1 MSRNVKFTE
10 EQLGAINEI
19 DHNLL
24 IIACAGSGKTEVI
37 TRRIANILK
46 TKKDIL
52 PENIVAFTFTE
63 KAATSMKSRI
73 ERTLN
78 EEVVSYDIEEMYV
91 GTIHSF
97 CYELLNR
104 YTEKFKDFK
113 ILDEVKSYLFV
124 KRYEKECGIK
134 ELNLN
139 TYSRDIH
146 MFSNCREK
154 LLDDYDNCA
163 SWEYK
168 NKKAIDDY
176 IDCLYKHNYLDF
188 SLLIFETIRQIR
200 ENPMVKEYLS
210 SIKYLIVDEYQD
222 INDMQEQLIQSIVD
236 AGANICVVGDD
247 DQTIYQ
253 FRGSNGRNMTTF
265 ADRYE
270 YVRQIRL
277 EKNFRC
283 SKGITDVARC
293 VIKNN
298 SYRLEKTMVSS
309 SDTIGD
315 VVALRFESDMEQYE
329 DIASRIRVLHEK
341 GEKYSEIAILV
352 RKSKHIKH
360 IAKVLEKNAI
370 PCTYGSVEGFF
381 ESDIFSLFMSVLRM
395 MEELNKAELYNHW
408 KDVIG
413 DDEFTKGFKY
423 LRSCSRNGGNAN
435 IASLSSILQGFCEIT
450 GFVNQDESCSY
461 EHKRALEAISKM
473 LDDYDE
479 IYGDYQLSA
488 RVSRVIDFLS
498 RDAITEYKHFKFDK
512 SEDKDAVQIMT
523 VHQSKG
529 LEFNTVFLVKL
540 EEKEFP
546 VFVSGGKKF
555 WQILGGTFE
564 SNKEKYETSI
574 DDERNLFYVAV
585 TRAKN
590 SLYMMY
596 QLMKQPV
603 SVFVKEAAK
612 SKYLEIDSNDL
623 LYQPREMR
631 NSLDVV
637 DGKVARSQRNIVRQ
651 QSEGDFV
658 QDIMDRCILEE
669 ERRIEK
675 ERRENAKYARAEL
688 RDYYGTGAHF
698 CPAMYAE
705 IARVK
710 EMSDD
715 EVIREAQRH
724 GLI

>member
-1 MSRNVKFTE
+1 MTGNVKFTE
-10 EQLGAINEI
+10 EQLAAINEI
-19 DHNLL
+19 DNNLQ

-113 ILDEVKSYLFV
+113 ILDEVKSFLFV

-154 LLDDYDNCA
+154 LLDDYDNWDF
-163 SWEYK
+163 WEDK
-168 NKKAIDDY
+168 NKKAIDNY
-176 IDCLYKHNYLDF
+176 IDCMYQHNYLDF
-188 SLLIFETIRQIR
+188 SLLIFETIRQIK
-200 ENPMVKEYLS
+200 ENSMVKEYLS

-222 INDMQEQLIQSIVD
+222 INDMQEKLIQSIVD

-253 FRGSNGRNMTTF
+253 FRGSNGKNMTTF
-265 ADRYE
+265 SDRYDN
-270 YVRQIRL
+270 VRQIRL

-293 VIKNN
+293 VIENN
-298 SYRLEKTMVSS
+298 TYRLEKTMVSN

-315 VVALRFESDMEQYE
+315 VVALRFESDMEQYK
-329 DIASRIRVLHEK
+329 DIASKIRALHEK

-352 RKSKHIKH
+352 RKSKHIKD
-360 IAKVLEKNAI
+360 IAKELKENAI
-370 PCTYGSVEGFF
+370 PCTYSSVEDFF
-381 ESDIFSLFMSVLRM
+381 ESDIFSKFIVALRM
-395 MEELNKAELYNHW
+395 LEELNKAELYKSW
-408 KDVIG
+408 KDVVA
-413 DDEFTKGFKY
+413 DDDFTKGFKY
-423 LRSCSRNGGNAN
+423 LRAYSRNGGNAN
-435 IASLSSILQGFCEIT
+435 IASLSTILQGFCEVTCFIT
-450 GFVNQDESCSY
+450 SDATIENER
-461 EHKRALEAISKM
+461 KKALETVSKM

-498 RDAITEYKHFKFDK
+498 RDALTEYKHFKFNK
-512 SEDKDAVQIMT
+512 SEDNEAVQIMT

-546 VFVSGGKKF
+546 VFASGGKKF
-555 WQILGGTFE
+555 WQVLGGTFE
-564 SNKEKYETSI
+564 DNKQKYETDI
-574 DDERNLFYVAV
+574 EDERNLFYVAV

-590 SLYMMY
+590 SLYMLY
-596 QLMKQPV
+596 QLTKQPV

-623 LYQPREMR
+623 SYQPKEKKD
-631 NSLDVV
+631 SLDVL
-637 DGKVARSQRNIVRQ
+637 DGKVDRGSRSIVRQ
-651 QSEGDFV
+651 QSECDFM
-658 QDIMDRCILEE
+658 QDIMERCIIEE
-669 ERRIEK
+669 ERRRKK

-705 IARVK
+705 IARVSK
-710 EMSDD
+710 MSDD
-715 EVIREAQRH
+715 EVIREAQKH